1 MHDCT
6 CRLFRMPLN
15 NSPNVGRLASG
26 HLPSRI
32 PHDLEGDNSV
42 LTESTTEKYQQILQ
56 SARQLFESEP
66 DWVTFF
72 REILGVDGVVRRQ
85 FTRLEDLTAF
95 EKSTEFDQIQ
105 KWLVKLRE
113 QKNSTDTESEPTRV
127 ITVRLPKSMHEYLR
141 TEAHDLRT
149 SMNKLCISKLLQV
162 IEQDLIPTERTSGGP
177 SRINKPAPQPTT
189 AGIGTGIGTSH
200 GTSHIGHTSHA
211 SHTTHVGHS
220 GHSNNPISSTQPTF
234 RSASGF

>member
-1 MHDCT
+1 M
-6 CRLFRMPLN
+6 
-15 NSPNVGRLASG
+15 
-26 HLPSRI
+26 
-32 PHDLEGDNSV
+32 
-42 LTESTTEKYQQILQ
+42 LTQSTEKYQPILQ

-72 REILGVDGVVRRQ
+72 REILGVDGIVRRQ

-95 EKSTEFDQIQ
+95 EKSPEFEQIQ

-162 IEQDLIPTERTSGGP
+162 IEQDLIPTERSSGGP
-177 SRINKPAPQPTT
+177 SRLNKPATQPTT
-189 AGIGTGIGTSH
+189 TASIGGSVG
-200 GTSHIGHTSHA
+200 GHS
-211 SHTTHVGHS
+211 SHTTHQQHS
-220 GHSNNPISSTQPTF
+220 PISSSQPVF

>member
-1 MHDCT
+1 
-6 CRLFRMPLN
+6 MPLN
-15 NSPNVGRLASG
+15 SDPESWATWPTPVFRTTWKETIA
-26 HLPSRI
+26 
-32 PHDLEGDNSV
+32 V
-42 LTESTTEKYQQILQ
+42 LTQSTEKYQPILQ
-56 SARQLFESEP
+56 AARQLFESEP

-72 REILGVDGVVRRQ
+72 REILGVDGIVRRQ

-95 EKSTEFDQIQ
+95 EKSPEFEQIQ

-113 QKNSTDTESEPTRV
+113 QKNATDTESEPTRV

-162 IEQDLIPTERTSGGP
+162 IEQDLIPTERSAGSPP
-177 SRINKPAPQPTT
+177 SRNKPAPQPASAAAST
-189 AGIGTGIGTSH
+189 IGSTH
-200 GTSHIGHTSHA
+200 GTSASSSIG
-211 SHTTHVGHS
+211 
-220 GHSNNPISSTQPTF
+220 SSQPMF

>member
-1 MHDCT
+1 
-6 CRLFRMPLN
+6 
-15 NSPNVGRLASG
+15 
-26 HLPSRI
+26 
-32 PHDLEGDNSV
+32 V
-42 LTESTTEKYQQILQ
+42 LTSTTEQYQPILQ
-56 SARQLFESEP
+56 AARQLYESEP

-95 EKSTEFDQIQ
+95 EKSPEFEQIQ

-113 QKNSTDTESEPTRV
+113 QKNATDTESEPTRV

-162 IEQDLIPTERTSGGP
+162 IEQDLIPTERTSAP
-177 SRINKPAPQPTT
+177 PRTKPAPQPV
-189 AGIGTGIGTSH
+189 ASSSPSNFGGTSQSST
-200 GTSHIGHTSHA
+200 TSHFGNS
-211 SHTTHVGHS
+211 
-220 GHSNNPISSTQPTF
+220 QPTF

>member
-1 MHDCT
+1 M
-6 CRLFRMPLN
+6 
-15 NSPNVGRLASG
+15 
-26 HLPSRI
+26 
-32 PHDLEGDNSV
+32 
-42 LTESTTEKYQQILQ
+42 LTQSTEKYQPILQ

-95 EKSTEFDQIQ
+95 EKSQEFEQIQ

-113 QKNSTDTESEPTRV
+113 QKNATDTESEPTRV

-162 IEQDLIPTERTSGGP
+162 IEQDLIPTERSSAPP
-177 SRINKPAPQPTT
+177 SRINKPAPQPMT
-189 AGIGTGIGTSH
+189 AGSMSGMGASSPSSFSSQPSSSIPTS
-200 GTSHIGHTSHA
+200 S
-211 SHTTHVGHS
+211 
-220 GHSNNPISSTQPTF
+220 QPMF

>member
-6 CRLFRMPLN
+6 CPLLRMPLN
-15 NSPNVGRLASG
+15 SEAVLGLGPPVS
-26 HLPSRI
+26 
-32 PHDLEGDNSV
+32 PHDLEGDTAV
-42 LTESTTEKYQQILQ
+42 LTQSTEKYLEILQ
-56 SARQLFESEP
+56 SARQLYETEP

-72 REILGVDGVVRRQ
+72 REVMGVDGIVRRT

-95 EKSTEFDQIQ
+95 EKSPEFEQIQ

-113 QKNSTDTESEPTRV
+113 QKNATDTESEPTRV

-162 IEQDLIPTERTSGGP
+162 IEQDKIPTERGGSTP
-177 SRINKPAPQPTT
+177 ARKPVQPQPQQPVASS
-189 AGIGTGIGTSH
+189 AGSIGSQTYGQT
-200 GTSHIGHTSHA
+200 
-211 SHTTHVGHS
+211 
-220 GHSNNPISSTQPTF
+220 PY

>member
-1 MHDCT
+1 
-6 CRLFRMPLN
+6 MPLN
-15 NSPNVGRLASG
+15 TDPNRGPNGCGQWPPVIRTTWKETIA
-26 HLPSRI
+26 
-32 PHDLEGDNSV
+32 V
-42 LTESTTEKYQQILQ
+42 LTETTEKYQPILQ
-56 SARQLFESEP
+56 TARQLYESEP

-72 REILGVDGVVRRQ
+72 REILGVDGIVRRQ

-95 EKSTEFDQIQ
+95 EKSPEFEQIQ

-113 QKNSTDTESEPTRV
+113 QKNATDTESEPTRV

-162 IEQDLIPTERTSGGP
+162 IEQDLIPTERATSTP
-177 SRINKPAPQPTT
+177 PRTKPAPQPVASSSPSSFGSGQSGSTSHF
-189 AGIGTGIGTSH
+189 GGTSQ
-200 GTSHIGHTSHA
+200 S
-211 SHTTHVGHS
+211 
-220 GHSNNPISSTQPTF
+220 TF

>member
-1 MHDCT
+1 M
-6 CRLFRMPLN
+6 
-15 NSPNVGRLASG
+15 
-26 HLPSRI
+26 
-32 PHDLEGDNSV
+32 
-42 LTESTTEKYQQILQ
+42 LTQTTEKYQPILQ
-56 SARQLFESEP
+56 TARQLYETEP

-72 REILGVDGVVRRQ
+72 REILGVDGIVRRQ

-95 EKSTEFDQIQ
+95 EKSSEFEQIQ

-113 QKNSTDTESEPTRV
+113 QKSATDTESEPTRV

-162 IEQDLIPTERTSGGP
+162 IEQDMIPTERATASP
-177 SRINKPAPQPTT
+177 PRTKPQPQPTVS
-189 AGIGTGIGTSH
+189 TGSQTSGYGTSP
-200 GTSHIGHTSHA
+200 GGSSNPFA
-211 SHTTHVGHS
+211 SGQS
-220 GHSNNPISSTQPTF
+220 PF

>member
-1 MHDCT
+1 
-6 CRLFRMPLN
+6 
-15 NSPNVGRLASG
+15 
-26 HLPSRI
+26 
-32 PHDLEGDNSV
+32 V
-42 LTESTTEKYQQILQ
+42 LTQTTEQYQPILQ
-56 SARQLFESEP
+56 AARQLYESEP

-72 REILGVDGVVRRQ
+72 REILGVDGIVRRQ

-95 EKSTEFDQIQ
+95 EKSEEFEQIQ

-113 QKNSTDTESEPTRV
+113 QKSATDTESEPTRV

-162 IEQDLIPTERTSGGP
+162 IEQDLIPTERATSSAP
-177 SRINKPAPQPTT
+177 RTKPVPQPIASSSPSTF
-189 AGIGTGIGTSH
+189 GGTPSSVSSSH
-200 GTSHIGHTSHA
+200 FG
-211 SHTTHVGHS
+211 
-220 GHSNNPISSTQPTF
+220 SSQPTF

>member
-1 MHDCT
+1 MLT
-6 CRLFRMPLN
+6 Q
-15 NSPNVGRLASG
+15 SP
-26 HLPSRI
+26 
-32 PHDLEGDNSV
+32 EQ
-42 LTESTTEKYQQILQ
+42 YQPILQ
-56 SARQLFESEP
+56 TARQLYESEP

-72 REILGVDGVVRRQ
+72 REILGVDGIVRRQ

-95 EKSTEFDQIQ
+95 EKSEEFEQIQ

-113 QKNSTDTESEPTRV
+113 QKNATDTESEPTRV

-162 IEQDLIPTERTSGGP
+162 IEQDMIPTERSTGLP
-177 SRINKPAPQPTT
+177 QRAKPAPQPIASSTPSNF
-189 AGIGTGIGTSH
+189 GGTSMST
-200 GTSHIGHTSHA
+200 TSSHF
-211 SHTTHVGHS
+211 G
-220 GHSNNPISSTQPTF
+220 SNQPTF